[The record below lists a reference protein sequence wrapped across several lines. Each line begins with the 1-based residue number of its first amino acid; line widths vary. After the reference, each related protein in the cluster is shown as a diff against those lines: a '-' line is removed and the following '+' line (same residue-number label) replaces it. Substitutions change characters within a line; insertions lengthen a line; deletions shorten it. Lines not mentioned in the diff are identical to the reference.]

1 MIIGVKKV
9 DFEMQQCYARFSSA
23 KNDRESAKSFLWIS
37 AMLPIQVLVL
47 VSVLDIGIGQNHQK
61 YRTPK
66 NRTKSEDALNKIFQF
81 AGEVPQNKLN
91 ETIRS
96 HLLL

>member
-9 DFEMQQCYARFSSA
+9 DFEMQRCYARFSSA
-23 KNDRESAKSFLWIS
+23 KNDRESAND
-37 AMLPIQVLVL
+37 AMLPIRVLVL
-47 VSVLDIGIGQNHQK
+47 VSVFDIGIGQKHRK

-66 NRTKSEDALNKIFQF
+66 NQTKSEDALNKIFQF